1 MTDAAAP
8 PPLPP
13 LPPLPPTGG
22 AIKASPDAA
31 DTADSFDPVFWKAV
45 NAALDEALECDDV
58 SRPDFVKRLHQ
69 RDAKLAQEV
78 RKLLGRAHAQT
89 LVTDVVRH
97 RSDGLTTRL
106 APVLGDVSERGF
118 DGLLQ
123 RALRADRA
131 RAMSQ
136 RHEGELCGAWKLQ
149 EVIGVGGMGEVW
161 LATRADGLFQAKAAV
176 KFLRADGESAQFE
189 ARFAQERALLA
200 RLNHPGIARLIDA
213 GRLFG
218 QPFLVLEY
226 VEGMPLLDYAAEHA
240 TTVEARIALIREIGE
255 AVSYAHSQL
264 VVHRDLKPSN
274 VLVTPGGHVK
284 LLDFGVA
291 GLLEGREHDAA
302 TTSEA
307 TKIAGRGL
315 TVEYAA
321 PEQISGEA
329 TGVGS
334 DIYSL
339 GGLAYHLLSGRR
351 AHLPDKPGRAALEY
365 AVLHVTPDR
374 VSHAAALSSDKRDTT
389 VKDTIPPPTDITRLH
404 GDLDA
409 IISRAIRI
417 DPADRYR
424 TMEAFVADL
433 QRWVA
438 RRPIAARREDRSYR
452 TRLWLRRNW
461 LPVGL
466 TVTLIA
472 ALGAGLAISLWQYQ
486 RASAEATRANK
497 TADYLVEL
505 LGRAD
510 PDLHGGKWP
519 SAIDLLDEAAR
530 DSRVRFRD
538 EPATEERL
546 TRLFATVYRSLSRD
560 TDALPLARRAL
571 SLSTDLHGEHALPTL
586 RAQSLLAWVQYWSDD
601 YEGAITTMLPVVE
614 RLPKLLP
621 PNSPELTET
630 QLRFA
635 NMLAGGYRNAE
646 SETRFKAV
654 INTYQTAGSAFADRA
669 WKVAD
674 AEGDLAAAYT
684 RAGRWQEALELLR
697 KNASLYANPPK
708 NDIKTALNHQ
718 GNLITVQNVLG
729 DPSGVESQIL
739 ALIARW
745 ESLAGEKSERIDEL
759 LNDLGFYY
767 VQAGLAAEAE
777 KTFRRILARTL
788 ARGDLDTSNP
798 LRTELDLVEVRL
810 RFNLEPAAALVAQ
823 VEKIADEVSK
833 NVAPTNQRF
842 RQLLLR
848 SAIVCLSVGRLD
860 MATQYAELAQAK
872 GTDKSASNAARQATT
887 IAAIDRS
894 KRDYGASLEHLQ
906 RRLQMYKA
914 SGERLSL
921 RHAYAQMDEAYAL
934 ALQAGPDA
942 TASAQQALNRAKAS
956 LPITL
961 PANHR
966 VFRQWDYVT
975 AYVQYG
981 AQSAEVK
988 RARDALAV
996 HFGRS
1001 GAELPE
1007 VLLGMFVQP

>member
-8 PPLPP
+8 PTLPP
-13 LPPLPPTGG
+13 SGAGANPPSPSSNGVD
-22 AIKASPDAA
+22 KADA
-31 DTADSFDPVFWKAV
+31 FDPVFWKAV
-45 NAALDEALECDDV
+45 NAALDEALECDDL
-58 SRPDFVKRLHQ
+58 SRPAYVKRLHE
-69 RDAKLAQEV
+69 RDARLAQEV

-89 LVTDVVRH
+89 LVTDVIRH
-97 RSDGLTTRL
+97 PPAGLTTRL
-106 APVLGDVSERGF
+106 APVLGDAGERGF

-131 RAMSQ
+131 RAMSH

-226 VEGMPLLDYAAEHA
+226 VEGMPLLNYAAEHA

-291 GLLEGREHDAA
+291 GLLEDRDHDAA

-339 GGLAYHLLSGRR
+339 GALAYHLLSGRR

-365 AVLHVTPDR
+365 AVLHATPDR
-374 VSHAAALSSDKRDTT
+374 VSHAAAHPLDKLDKLAT
-389 VKDTIPPPTDITRLH
+389 VAKDMIPPPTDINRLH

-466 TVTLIA
+466 TATLIA
-472 ALGAGLAISLWQYQ
+472 ALGAGLAISLYQYQ

-519 SAIDLLDEAAR
+519 SALDLLDEAAK

-571 SLSTDLHGEHALPTL
+571 LLSSELHGERALPTL
-586 RAQSLLAWVQYWSDD
+586 RARSLLAWVQYWSDD
-601 YEGAITTMLPVVE
+601 YEEAILTMQPVVE
-614 RLPKLLP
+614 QLPKLLP
-621 PNSPELTET
+621 PNSPEVTET
-630 QLRFA
+630 QLRYA
-635 NMLAGGYRNAE
+635 NILAGGYRNTE
-646 SETRFKAV
+646 SEARFKEV
-654 INTYQTAGSAFADRA
+654 INAYQTVDSPPSDRV

-697 KNASLYANPPK
+697 KNANVYANPPK
-708 NDIKTALNHQ
+708 NDIKSALNHQ

-729 DPSGVESQIL
+729 DPTGVETQIL

-745 ESLAGEKSERIDEL
+745 EKLAGEKSERIDEL

-767 VQAGLAAEAE
+767 VQAGLGADAE
-777 KTFRRILARTL
+777 KTFQRILARAT
-788 ARGDLDTSNP
+788 ARGDVDASIH
-798 LRTELDLVEVRL
+798 LRTELDLIEVRL
-810 RFNLEPAAALVAQ
+810 RFNLEPAALLVTR
-823 VEKIADEVSK
+823 VEKITDEVVKS
-833 NVAPTNQRF
+833 VAPANQRF

-848 SAIVCLSVGRLD
+848 SAMVCVSVGRLD
-860 MATQYAELAQAK
+860 LATKFTEIAQAK
-872 GTDKSASNAARQATT
+872 GADKSASNAARLETT
-887 IAAIDRS
+887 LAAVDRS
-894 KRDYGASLEHLQ
+894 KRDYGPSLDHLQ
-906 RRLQMYKA
+906 RRLQLYKT
-914 SGERLSL
+914 SGERVSL
-921 RHAYAQMDEAYAL
+921 RYAYAQMDEAYAL
-934 ALQAGPDA
+934 TLQAGRDA
-942 TASAQQALNRAKAS
+942 SARAQQALNRAKAS
-956 LPITL
+956 LPTTL

-966 VFRQWDYVT
+966 VFKQLDYVAT
-975 AYVQYG
+975 YVQHG
-981 AQSAEVK
+981 AQSVEVG
-988 RARDALAV
+988 RAREALAIY
-996 HFGRS
+996 FGRS
-1001 GAELPE
+1001 AAELPE

>member
-1 MTDAAAP
+1 MTDAPAP

-13 LPPLPPTGG
+13 SGG
-22 AIKASPDAA
+22 SLKSSSDSANVADA
-31 DTADSFDPVFWKAV
+31 FDPVFWKAV
-45 NAALDEALECDDV
+45 NAALDEALECDDL
-58 SRPDFVKRLHQ
+58 SRPAFVKRLHE

-89 LVTDVVRH
+89 LVTNVVRH
-97 RSDGLTTRL
+97 PPAGLTGQLPTG
-106 APVLGDVSERGF
+106 LGDIGERGF
-118 DGLLQ
+118 DGLLH

-131 RAMSQ
+131 RTLNR

-149 EVIGVGGMGEVW
+149 EMIGVGGMGEVW
-161 LATRADGLFQAKAAV
+161 LANRADGLFQAKAAV

-226 VEGMPLLDYAAEHA
+226 VEGMPLLNYAAEHA
-240 TTVEARIALIREIGE
+240 TTVESRIALIREIGE

-291 GLLEGREHDAA
+291 GLLEDRDHDAA

-339 GGLAYHLLSGRR
+339 GALAYHLLSGRR

-374 VSHAAALSSDKRDTT
+374 VSHSAALPRDTT
-389 VKDTIPPPTDITRLH
+389 AKDTIPPPADINRLH

-433 QRWVA
+433 QRWAA

-466 TVTLIA
+466 TATLIA
-472 ALGAGLAISLWQYQ
+472 ALGAGLAISLWQYH

-497 TADYLVEL
+497 SADYLVEL

-519 SAIDLLDEAAR
+519 SALDLLDEAAK

-571 SLSTDLHGEHALPTL
+571 LLSTQLHGERALPTL
-586 RAQSLLAWVQYWSDD
+586 RAQSLLAWVQYWAGDN
-601 YEGAITTMLPVVE
+601 EEAITTMQPVVE
-614 RLPKLLP
+614 QLPKLLP

-630 QLRFA
+630 QLRYA
-635 NMLAGGYRNAE
+635 NILAGGYRNAE
-646 SETRFKAV
+646 SETRFKEV
-654 INTYQTAGSAFADRA
+654 INTYQTAGSPFADRT

-697 KNASLYANPPK
+697 KNANIYNNPPQ

-729 DPSGVESQIL
+729 DPTGVESQII
-739 ALIARW
+739 ALLARW
-745 ESLAGEKSERIDEL
+745 EKLAGEKSERIDEL

-767 VQAGLAAEAE
+767 VQAGLAADAE
-777 KTFRRILARTL
+777 KVFQRILARTT
-788 ARGDLDTSNP
+788 ARGDVDASNH
-798 LRTELDLVEVRL
+798 LRTELDLIEVRL
-810 RFNLEPAAALVAQ
+810 RFNLEPAALLVAQ
-823 VEKIADEVSK
+823 VEKISDQVSK
-833 NVAPTNQRF
+833 NVSPANQRF

-848 SAIVCLSVGRLD
+848 SAMVCVSVGRLD
-860 MATQYAELAQAK
+860 LATKYVELAQAK
-872 GTDKSASNAARQATT
+872 GTDKSSSNAARLASTL
-887 IAAIDRS
+887 AAIDRG
-894 KRDYGASLEHLQ
+894 KRDYGPSLDHLR
-906 RRLQMYKA
+906 RRLQMYKT
-914 SGERLSL
+914 SGERVSL
-921 RHAYAQMDEAYAL
+921 RYSYAQIDEAYAI
-934 ALQAGPDA
+934 ALQADA
-942 TASAQQALNRAKAS
+942 DAAARAQKALDRAKAS
-956 LPITL
+956 LPSTL

-966 VFRQWDYVT
+966 VFSQWDYVA
-975 AYVQYG
+975 AYVQHG
-981 AQSAEVK
+981 AQSTEVK

-1007 VLLGMFVQP
+1007 VLLGAFVQP